1 MAVKGANSGGSNKS
15 GRDGKGRY
23 LTGHS
28 GNPKGRPP
36 KPKRVLN
43 ESQLYEDIL
52 NAMEEE
58 TVIIVNGKRYTVP
71 NIVLVYKQLV
81 RKGAAGDVR
90 CMFKAIDLRQ
100 QILTQ
105 YSAHINELAEL
116 VARAQRAYR
125 EKPGDFTDE
134 DLETLRELGRRIRD
148 PYRANRPRP

>member
-1 MAVKGANSGGSNKS
+1 MTSHGGSNKS
-15 GRDGKGRY
+15 GRDHKGRY
-23 LTGHS
+23 LPGRS
-28 GNPKGRPP
+28 GNPRGRPP

-90 CMFKAIDLRQ
+90 CMFKAIDLRE

-134 DLETLRELGRRIRD
+134 DLETLRELRRRIRT
-148 PYRANRPRP
+148 PYQVKPPRH

>member
-1 MAVKGANSGGSNKS
+1 VAVKVTSGAGSNK
-15 GRDGKGRY
+15 GDRDGKGRY
-23 LTGHS
+23 LPGRS

-58 TVIIVNGKRYTVP
+58 TVIVVDGKRYRVP
-71 NIVLVYKQLV
+71 SIVLVYKQLV

-90 CMFKAIDLRQ
+90 CMFKAIDLRE

-105 YSAHINELAEL
+105 YSARISELAEL
-116 VARAQRAYR
+116 VARARRTHR

-134 DLETLRELGRRIRD
+134 DLETLRELGQRIRD
-148 PYRANRPRP
+148 PYHLNRTHR